1 MASYLTLNLHRV
13 LHTVSI
19 HHARSLLHL
28 PPRLSDFQLMCT
40 MRCPTLH
47 IALIGLRLGCAII
60 SVAQDWSAE
69 KTHIPVS
76 HPFHMAAERW
86 CETVTPAARRDEAKM
101 KTEVPQSI
109 VRESTT
115 RRITRARGTSIVRR
129 DGSTTRRIKR
139 TRVMSVTRRAGTP
152 MRPLR

>member
-69 KTHIPVS
+69 QTHIPVS
-76 HPFHMAAERW
+76 HPFHMSAERW

-109 VRESTT
+109 VRRE
-115 RRITRARGTSIVRR
+115 ARR
-129 DGSTTRRIKR
+129 DGSQEQEVRRSCGE
-139 TRVMSVTRRAGTP
+139 TEARRDGSKEQELCRSRGEP
-152 MRPLR
+152 EPR